1 MKNFFKKSSYEKLIT
16 KSKLLLSNAKKV
28 LKYREHLLD
37 PEICGNLRQKISDLE
52 RNISSGDEQKLRA
65 SFCELD
71 KLLKK
76 NGGDIYPIRFLNDN
90 VEVLFVASLLAI
102 ALRTFFIQSF
112 QIPTNSMYP
121 TYYGMTYELSYT
133 PKTTFGN
140 FLGKIKFWDTNINV
154 IAKNSGK
161 VYIQVVSAKSS
172 SGDKVYTSPYKVV
185 PARKWFGLRRT
196 NVRRYFIIVDGELHT
211 FDVPFEFSADKVL
224 LDNFFHGEKSFND
237 VIKNRFGMSE
247 NIPDTINLATDISVE
262 HGKSILC
269 FKILPGDMLFVD
281 KISPHFRRPKVGESV
296 VFTTKSRKNF
306 GDFDKYLIKRVVG
319 KGGDRVEIQ
328 NGQLRND
335 RSSLVSN
342 KIVQEINKRHGY
354 VALGGLSDG
363 KVVTVP
369 DGHYFVLGDNSSNS
383 NDSRFWGSV
392 PEESICGYPLVI
404 FFPFSDRFGRC
415 R

>member
-37 PEICGNLRQKISDLE
+37 SEIYGNLRQKISDLE

-65 SFCELD
+65 SFGELD

-121 TYYGMTYELSYT
+121 TYHGMTYELSYT
-133 PKTTFGN
+133 PKTTFGR
-140 FLGKIKFWDTNINV
+140 FLNKIRFWDTNINV
-154 IAKNSGK
+154 IARNSGK
-161 VYIQVVSAKSS
+161 VYIPVVAAKSTG
-172 SGDKVYTSPYKVV
+172 GDKVYTSPYKVV
-185 PARKWFGLRRT
+185 PARKWFGLRST
-196 NVRRYFIIVDGELHT
+196 NVRRYFIIVNGELHT

-224 LDNFFHGEKSFND
+224 LDKFFHGEKSFND
-237 VIKNRFGMSE
+237 VINNRFGRLESV
-247 NIPDTINLATDISVE
+247 PDTINLATDISVE
-262 HGKSILC
+262 RGKSILC

-296 VFTTKSRKNF
+296 VFTTKSIKNF

-319 KGGDRVEIQ
+319 KGGDSIEIK
-328 NGQLRND
+328 NGQLKND
-335 RSSLVSN
+335 RSSLASN

-415 R
+415 M

>member
-28 LKYREHLLD
+28 LKYREHLLS
-37 PEICGNLRQKISDLE
+37 PEICGDILQKISDLE
-52 RNISSGDEQKLRA
+52 RNISSGNEQKLRA
-65 SFCELD
+65 SFGELD

-121 TYYGMTYELSYT
+121 TYYGMTYELSCT
-133 PKTTFGN
+133 PKTTFGR
-140 FLGKIKFWDTNINV
+140 FLNKIRFLYTNINV
-154 IAKNSGK
+154 IARNSGK
-161 VYIQVVSAKSS
+161 VYIPVVAAKSS

-185 PARKWFGLRRT
+185 PARKWFGLHRT

-237 VIKNRFGMSE
+237 VINNRLGISE
-247 NIPDTINLATDISVE
+247 SMPDTVNLATDISVE
-262 HGKSILC
+262 RGKSVLC

-296 VFTTKSRKNF
+296 VFTTKSIKNF

-319 KGGDRVEIQ
+319 KGGDRIEIQ

-335 RSSLVSN
+335 RSSLASN
-342 KIVQEINKRHGY
+342 KIVQEINDHHGY

-363 KVVTVP
+363 KIVTVP
-369 DGHYFVLGDNSSNS
+369 DGHCFVLGDNSSNS

>member
-1 MKNFFKKSSYEKLIT
+1 MKIFLKKNSYKKLVA

-37 PEICGNLRQKISDLE
+37 SEIYCDILQKISDLE
-52 RNISSGDEQKLRA
+52 RNISSGNEQKLRA
-65 SFCELD
+65 SFGELD

-76 NGGDIYPIRFLNDN
+76 NGGEIYPIRFLNDN

-121 TYYGMTYELSYT
+121 TYYGMMHELSCT
-133 PKTTFGN
+133 PSTTFGN
-140 FLGKIKFWDTNINV
+140 FLSNIKFWDTNINV
-154 IAKNSGK
+154 IARNSGR
-161 VYIQVVSAKSS
+161 VYIPVVAAKSS

-185 PARKWFGLRRT
+185 PARKWFGLRST
-196 NVRRYFIIVDGELHT
+196 NVRRYFIIVNSELHT

-224 LDNFFHGEKSFND
+224 LDNFFHEEKSFND
-237 VIKNRFGMSE
+237 VINNRFGMSE

-262 HGKSILC
+262 RGKSILC

-281 KISPHFRRPKVGESV
+281 KISPHFRQPKVGESV
-296 VFTTKSRKNF
+296 VFTTKSIKNF

-335 RSSLVSN
+335 RSSLASN
-342 KIVQEINKRHGY
+342 KIVQEINDHHGY

-363 KVVTVP
+363 EIVSVP

-392 PEESICGYPLVI
+392 PEESVCGYPLMI

>member
-16 KSKLLLSNAKKV
+16 KSNLLLSNAKKV
-28 LKYREHLLD
+28 LKYREHLLS

-52 RNISSGDEQKLRA
+52 RNISSGDEQKLGA

-76 NGGDIYPIRFLNDN
+76 NGGDIYPIKILNDN

-102 ALRTFFIQSF
+102 ALRTFFVQSF

-121 TYYGMTYELSYT
+121 TYYGMTYELLCT

-154 IAKNSGK
+154 IARNSGK
-161 VYIQVVSAKSS
+161 VYIPVVSAKTS

-185 PARKWFGLRRT
+185 PARKWFGLRST
-196 NVRRYFIIVDGELHT
+196 NVRRYFIIVNGELHT

-224 LDNFFHGEKSFND
+224 LDNFFHEEKSFND
-237 VIKNRFGMSE
+237 VINNRFGMSE

-262 HGKSILC
+262 RGKSILC

-281 KISPHFRRPKVGESV
+281 KISPHFRQPKVGESV
-296 VFTTKSRKNF
+296 VFTTKSIKNF

-319 KGGDRVEIQ
+319 KGGDSIEIK
-328 NGQLRND
+328 NGQLKND
-335 RSSLVSN
+335 RSSLASN

-415 R
+415 M

>member
-16 KSKLLLSNAKKV
+16 KSNLLLSNAKKV
-28 LKYREHLLD
+28 LKYREHLLS
-37 PEICGNLRQKISDLE
+37 PEICSDILQKTSDLE
-52 RNISSGDEQKLRA
+52 RNISSDDEQKLRA
-65 SFCELD
+65 SFGELD

-121 TYYGMTYELSYT
+121 TYHGMTYELLCT
-133 PKTTFGN
+133 PKTTFGR
-140 FLGKIKFWDTNINV
+140 FLNKIRFWDTNINV
-154 IAKNSGK
+154 IARNFGK
-161 VYIQVVSAKSS
+161 VYIPVVSAKSTG
-172 SGDKVYTSPYKVV
+172 GDKVYTSPYKVV

-196 NVRRYFIIVDGELHT
+196 NVRRYFIIVNGELHT

-237 VIKNRFGMSE
+237 VINNRFGISE
-247 NIPDTINLATDISVE
+247 SMPDTVNLATDISVE

-296 VFTTKSRKNF
+296 VFTTKSIKNF

-392 PEESICGYPLVI
+392 SERSICGYPLVI